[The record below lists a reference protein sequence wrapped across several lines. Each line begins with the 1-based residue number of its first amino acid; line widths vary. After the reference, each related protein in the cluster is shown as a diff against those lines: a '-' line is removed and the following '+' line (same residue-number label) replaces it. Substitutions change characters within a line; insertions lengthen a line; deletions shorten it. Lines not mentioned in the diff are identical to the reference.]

1 MNRTYTKNLNE
12 NCVNQEVHVKG
23 WIKKIRKL
31 GSLIFVDLADNTSR
45 VQIVFDENQNKEEFE
60 KVSGLTR
67 ESVIGIIG
75 VVSLRKTANQNLDT
89 GKIEIVNPKLE
100 IYSISKTTPL
110 IIEDETDALEDVRME
125 YRYLDLRRP
134 NIHNNM
140 VFRSKVA
147 QAFRTWLDAHDF
159 VEVET
164 PILAKPTPEGARDY
178 LVPSRVNKGSFYA
191 LPQSPQIFKQLLMVA
206 GMDRYFQI
214 VKCFRDEDLRSDRQ
228 PEFTQVDLE
237 MSFMSEQEIQNLV
250 EELISFVFKKTLNI
264 DVQTPFIRM
273 PYDVAMDKYGVDKP
287 DLRFGLEL
295 HNVTSAFE
303 KSNFK
308 IFADALKNNQ
318 IIKAIFVPNKL
329 LTKQEIQTFEK
340 FAKDMKAKGLAW
352 VHVENNL
359 LTNGSIAKVIEPEI
373 INQLAQSQDMGTGT
387 ILFVADKKEIVNA
400 SLGIVRNQLGSLL
413 NLKDGKNFKFLWIV
427 DWPLFEYDEETN
439 SYHAAHHPFTSPSK
453 ETLSTFDIDKQNAR
467 AIAYDIVLNGVEL
480 GGGSIRITNPD
491 IQQRMFQA
499 IGMSD
504 AEVKSKFGYLLDAFS
519 FGVPPHGGLA
529 FGLDRLVSLMLD
541 LPNIKEV
548 IAFPK
553 NTSAV
558 DAMLKAPST
567 VDNSSLIELAITIDN
582 QLKK

>member
-1 MNRTYTKNLNE
+1 MQRTYIKNINE
-12 NCVNQEVHVKG
+12 QLVNHQVLVKG
-23 WIKKIRKL
+23 WVKKIRKL
-31 GSLIFVDLADNTSR
+31 GSLIFLDVADNTSR
-45 VQIVFDENQNKEEFE
+45 VQVVFDENSDHDQFE
-60 KVSGLTR
+60 KLTGLTR
-67 ESVIGIIG
+67 ESVVGITG
-75 VVSLRKTANQNLDT
+75 TVSLRKTANPNLDT
-89 GKIEIVNPKLE
+89 GAVEIIHPSLE
-100 IYSISKTTPL
+100 IYSIAKTTPL
-110 IIEDETDALEDVRME
+110 IIENETDALEDVRME

-134 NIHNNM
+134 NIHNNL

-237 MSFMSEQEIQNLV
+237 MSFMSEQEIQDLV
-250 EELISFVFKKTLNI
+250 EQLLTYVFKKTLNV
-264 DVQTPFIRM
+264 DLKTPFMRM

-295 HNVTSAFE
+295 ENVTAAF
-303 KSNFK
+303 KDSNFK
-308 IFADALKNNQ
+308 IFANAIHNNQ
-318 IIKAIFVPNKL
+318 VVKAIFVNDKL
-329 LTKQEIQTFEK
+329 LTKQEISGLEK
-340 FAKDMKAKGLAW
+340 YAKDMKAKGLAW
-352 VHVENNL
+352 VHVENQA

-373 INQLAQSQDMGTGT
+373 IHQLAIDHNMASGT
-387 ILFVADKKEIVNA
+387 ILFVADSLETTNA
-400 SLGIVRNQLGSLL
+400 ALGIVRNQLGSLL
-413 NLKDGKNFKFLWIV
+413 NLKDGKDFRFLWVV

-439 SYHAAHHPFTSPSK
+439 TYHAAHHPFTSPSK
-453 ETLSTFDIDKQNAR
+453 ETLATFDTDKQHAR

-480 GGGSIRITNPD
+480 GGGSIRITNTD
-491 IQQRMFQA
+491 IQQRMFKA
-499 IGMSD
+499 IGMTNQE
-504 AEVKSKFGYLLDAFS
+504 ATTKFGYLLDAFS
-519 FGVPPHGGLA
+519 YGVPPHGGLA

-553 NTSAV
+553 NASAF
-558 DAMLKAPST
+558 DPMLKAPSA
-567 VDNSSLIELAITIDN
+567 VDQASLDELAIALN
-582 QLKK
+582 LHQK